1 MVPDRLFYFSQ
12 KDINLI
18 YYLYVVQY
26 PFLHGYRVTPAFFPQ
41 ETPAFTCKNHT
52 FCYGCPFQST
62 IFPISSWEKTSVSE
76 PQDAM
81 SDYIS
86 ENPELLSHQTSQAAG
101 ARSLQGGRGKFAND
115 GNGDLSGWIAM
126 KEIKI

>member
-1 MVPDRLFYFSQ
+1 MVPDRLLYFSQ

-18 YYLYVVQY
+18 DYLYVVQY

-101 ARSLQGGRGKFAND
+101 ARSLQGGRGSLQTMEM
-115 GNGDLSGWIAM
+115 GI
-126 KEIKI
+126 